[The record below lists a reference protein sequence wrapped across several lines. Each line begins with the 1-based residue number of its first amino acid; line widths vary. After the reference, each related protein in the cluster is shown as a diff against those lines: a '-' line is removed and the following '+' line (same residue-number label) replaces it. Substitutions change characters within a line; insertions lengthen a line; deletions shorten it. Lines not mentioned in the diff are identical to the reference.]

1 MTEKKHVW
9 QIWDNLAFARSFHS
23 FKMALAPA
31 RMVIALATVLLICLI
46 GWLMDLT
53 AVIGRDR
60 TETKITA
67 TIDFSSS
74 ADLRPY
80 AKNPKN
86 TLRFIEQ
93 YRENQRFDGVF
104 ATLWHFGAARFNSA
118 TVSLVRL
125 EITNLALNIWMCAL
139 AIVWAVGFH
148 PIYSIIYFI
157 LIAMVFCISGGAIC
171 RSAALEFARG
181 EKPGLTESLG
191 FGLKKFKSLVTAP
204 LVLTAITAGFSAVV
218 YMAGLIGNIRY
229 AGELFI
235 ALTLVAALVF
245 GLLTLLFLI
254 GSIAG
259 ANLIFPVIAY
269 EGSDGYDAIS
279 RSFCYVYTHSWWMFC
294 YTAIAAAFGTVSY
307 LFVRL
312 FAFGLLITTYIL
324 IDLGLFNQP
333 EIPGKLA
340 RIWARP
346 DFFDLVG
353 QNAGPVGLT
362 ESVAAFI
369 IYITVLLVVGLVVA
383 FVISFYFCS
392 STIIYALM
400 RRKVDGID
408 MDRVYT
414 PLEQVDRNDSD
425 SSDRVTRPTHLSGN
439 DDGAN

>member
-23 FKMALAPA
+23 FKMALPPA
-31 RMVIALATVLLICLI
+31 RMVIALTTVLLICLI

-53 AVIGRDR
+53 AVIGRER
-60 TETKITA
+60 AATETKIT
-67 TIDFSSS
+67 IDFGSSV
-74 ADLRPY
+74 DLRPY
-80 AKNPKN
+80 VKN
-86 TLRFIEQ
+86 TNNTLLSIEQ
-93 YRENQRFDGVF
+93 YRKNQRFGGVF
-104 ATLWHFGAARFNSA
+104 STLWHFGAARFNSA
-118 TVSLVRL
+118 TVSLFRL
-125 EITNLALNIWMCAL
+125 EITDLLLNIWVCAL
-139 AIVWAVGFH
+139 AIVWAVRFH
-148 PIYSIIYFI
+148 PVYSVIYFI
-157 LIAMVFCISGGAIC
+157 LIAMVVCISGGAIC

-204 LVLTAITAGFSAVV
+204 LVLTAITAGFGAIV
-218 YMAGLIGNIRY
+218 YLAGLLGNIPY

-235 ALTLVAALVF
+235 ALTLAAALVF

-279 RSFCYVYTHSWWMFC
+279 RSFCYLYTHPWWMFC
-294 YTAIAAAFGTVSY
+294 YTAIAAAFGTISY

-312 FAFGLLITTYIL
+312 FAFGLLITTYTL
-324 IDLGLFNQP
+324 IDLGIFNQP
-333 EIPGKLA
+333 ELPGKLA
-340 RIWARP
+340 RIWAKP
-346 DFFDLVG
+346 DFFNLVG
-353 QNAGPVGLT
+353 QNAGPAGLT
-362 ESVAAFI
+362 ESAAAFI

-400 RRKVDGID
+400 RRKVDDID
-408 MDRVYT
+408 MSRIYT
-414 PLEQVDRNDSD
+414 PLEQVGRQDID
-425 SSDRVTRPTHLSGN
+425 SSGRIPRPTPASGN
-439 DDGAN
+439 DGGAN

>member
-46 GWLMDLT
+46 GWLMDVT

-60 TETKITA
+60 TETKVTA
-67 TIDFSSS
+67 AIDFSSS
-74 ADLRPY
+74 ADMRPY
-80 AKNPKN
+80 ARNPKN
-86 TLRFIEQ
+86 TLLFIEQ
-93 YRENQRFDGVF
+93 YREEQRFAGVF
-104 ATLWHFGAARFNSA
+104 STLWNFGAARFNSA

-125 EITNLALNIWMCAL
+125 EITNLFLNIWMCAL
-139 AIVWAVGFH
+139 AIVWAIWFH

-157 LIAMVFCISGGAIC
+157 LIAMVVCISGGAIC

-191 FGLKKFKSLVTAP
+191 FGLKKFKNLVTAP
-204 LVLTAITAGFSAVV
+204 LVLTAITAGFAAVV
-218 YMAGLIGNIRY
+218 YLAGLIGNIRY

-235 ALTLVAALVF
+235 ALTLAAALVF

-254 GSIAG
+254 GSITG
-259 ANLIFPVIAY
+259 ASLIFPVIAY

-279 RSFCYVYTHSWWMFC
+279 RSFCYVYTHPWWMFC
-294 YTAIAAAFGTVSY
+294 YSAIAAAFGTVSY

-324 IDLGLFNQP
+324 IDLGIFNQP

-346 DFFDLVG
+346 DFFNLVG
-353 QNAGPVGLT
+353 QTPSPAGFT
-362 ESVAAFI
+362 ESAAAFI

-400 RRKVDGID
+400 RRKVDDID
-408 MDRVYT
+408 MSRIYT
-414 PLEQVDRNDSD
+414 PLEQVARDDID
-425 SSDRVTRPTHLSGN
+425 SSDPIRQPTPASDN
-439 DDGAN
+439 DSGAN

>member
-46 GWLMDLT
+46 GWLMDAT

-60 TETKITA
+60 TETKTTA
-67 TIDFSSS
+67 TIDFGSSV
-74 ADLRPY
+74 DLRPY

-86 TLRFIEQ
+86 TLVDIEQ
-93 YRENQRFDGVF
+93 YRKSQRFGGVF
-104 ATLWHFGAARFNSA
+104 STLWHFGAARFNSA
-118 TVSLVRL
+118 TVSLFRL
-125 EITNLALNIWMCAL
+125 EITDLLLNIWLCAL
-139 AIVWAVGFH
+139 AIVWAVRFH
-148 PIYSIIYFI
+148 PVYSIIYFI
-157 LIAMVFCISGGAIC
+157 LIAVVVCISGGAIC

-191 FGLKKFKSLVTAP
+191 FGLKKFKSLITAP
-204 LVLTAITAGFSAVV
+204 LLLTAITAGFGAVV
-218 YMAGLIGNIRY
+218 YLTGLLGNIRY

-235 ALTLVAALVF
+235 ALTLAAALVF

-279 RSFCYVYTHSWWMFC
+279 RSFCYVYTHPWWMFC

-324 IDLGLFNQP
+324 IDLGIFNQP
-333 EIPGKLA
+333 EVPGKLA

-346 DFFDLVG
+346 DFFNLVG
-353 QNAGPVGLT
+353 QNADPVGLT
-362 ESVAAFI
+362 ESAAAFI

-400 RRKVDGID
+400 RRKVDDID
-408 MDRVYT
+408 MSRVYA
-414 PLEQVDRNDSD
+414 PLEQVGRQDLD
-425 SSDRVTRPTHLSGN
+425 SSARIPRLTPASEN
-439 DDGAN
+439 DGGAN